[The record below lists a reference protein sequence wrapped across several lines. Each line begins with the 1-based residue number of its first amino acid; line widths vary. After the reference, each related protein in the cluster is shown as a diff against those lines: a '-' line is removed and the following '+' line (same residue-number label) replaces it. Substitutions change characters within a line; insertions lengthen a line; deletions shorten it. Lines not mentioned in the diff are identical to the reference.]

1 MLWSSTCKGQ
11 HRATPGQLDLLYW
24 PCVFL
29 TLYGNVH
36 YGYSVPSRV
45 YHFGTLQYFMSK
57 SDVFWHGY
65 KIAKLSIS
73 RKRFQATILL
83 FLLMQSANQSRKHNY
98 TLCPSCSIFK
108 IFPDVILAPNTIT
121 WPINLA
127 VKCLIFF
134 EYITSIRLLDAFNV
148 VGCYSNCS
156 SFALCVIKSCTH
168 YIQLKDFLRIT
179 KWLIEE
185 FLCQSFGT

>member
-36 YGYSVPSRV
+36 YGYSVPSRA
-45 YHFGTLQYFMSK
+45 YHFGTLQYFMST

-127 VKCLIFF
+127 VKCLFSSS
-134 EYITSIRLLDAFNV
+134 TLLV
-148 VGCYSNCS
+148 LGCWMPLMLLAVILIAVHLPCVWLNHALIISN
-156 SFALCVIKSCTH
+156 
-168 YIQLKDFLRIT
+168 
-179 KWLIEE
+179 
-185 FLCQSFGT
+185 